1 MGLPGLQMGDLPPL
15 EGDGERQIRESE
27 HLRLLRGLFP
37 CLPMIKMAAP
47 NLGILVPFLAAL
59 QI

>member
-1 MGLPGLQMGDLPPL
+1 MGDLPPL

-27 HLRLLRGLFP
+27 HLMLLRGLFP